1 MKTND
6 SKNKKEVK
14 IFGISIWRI
23 LAYFIIYS
31 IFGYIIETLY
41 GAVTKGVIESRQ
53 SFLYGPFCA
62 IYGLGACIMII
73 GLQKFKKSHN
83 YQFLGGFIIGSI
95 VEYAASFFG
104 EMILHVKWWDYS
116 NLPFNIHGRVCIAFS
131 FFWGV
136 LAIYLMGSLNPK
148 IDKLIDKITAKIQS
162 KYSRRTVKTLTI
174 ATIIFMLVDCI
185 VTGMAIRFYQIRKI
199 EEYNLNVDKKEL
211 VSEAYNEIYGNEKLA
226 DFIHKYWNDEKMV
239 KTFPNLKIQD
249 KEGEIVFFKDLVP
262 NVKPYYFKIY
272 DK

>member
-1 MKTND
+1 MKTNEN
-6 SKNKKEVK
+6 KIKKEIK

-23 LAYFIIYS
+23 LSYFIIYS

-41 GAVTKGVIESRQ
+41 GAVTKGVIESRK

-83 YQFLGGFIIGSI
+83 YQFLGGFLIGSI
-95 VEYAASFFG
+95 VEYAVSFFG

-116 NLPFNIHGRVCIAFS
+116 ELPFNINGRVCIAFS

-136 LAIYLMGSLNPK
+136 LGIYLNPK
-148 IDKLIDKITAKIQS
+148 IDKLIDRISAKIQS
-162 KYSRRTVKTLTI
+162 KYSKRTVKTLTVAFI
-174 ATIIFMLVDCI
+174 LFMLVDCI
-185 VTGMAIRFYQIRKI
+185 ITGIAIKFYQIRKI
-199 EEYNLNVDKKEL
+199 QEFNIDVEKKEL
-211 VSEAYNEIYGNEKLA
+211 VAEAYEEIYGNEKLSN
-226 DFIHKYWNDEKMV
+226 FINKYWNDKKMI
-239 KTFPNLKIQD
+239 KTFPNLKIED
-249 KEGEIVFFKDLVP
+249 KNGQIIFFKELVP
-262 NVKPYYFKIY
+262 EVRPYYIKIY